1 LDGTRKYHPERGNL
15 EPKDKH
21 GISSQISGYYPK
33 NTEYPVY
40 NSQTSR
46 RLISQRAK

>member
-1 LDGTRKYHPERGNL
+1 LDGTRKYHPEKGNL
-15 EPKDKH
+15 ESKDKH

-33 NTEYPVY
+33 STEYPVY
-40 NSQTSR
+40 NSKTSR